1 MWFPSPK
8 LLKTVYYG
16 AFVFST
22 VGIHFSPAMASIGV
36 AGMIFS
42 SVFIFS
48 DQNQA
53 GFKGWRLQIA
63 AIMLLL
69 LMGSIDIYNG
79 TSIFDTWKSIQ
90 VMLPWFFLP
99 LLISA
104 TRYMKF
110 DPFKFL
116 IILAIPL
123 CWVSLAS
130 LINYASDFKFLSQ
143 MVLESK
149 PLPLFTQ
156 VYHIEFSLLITV
168 VLLGITYYF
177 SELIQHQGKGFLI
190 GIYVVLFLTLHIIS
204 ARTGLL
210 GYWLGMA
217 IWGGY
222 QVRNRGIL
230 LKIKPL
236 QGLGVLVLA
245 LILVFQ
251 IPSLRN
257 RVVNTK
263 EDLNALFQG
272 GDLNHKSIGQRVEA
286 WRATLGI
293 IEETKPLA
301 LGVGSHQ
308 FESEL
313 YRSYAKNNTTLYVSN
328 WIGPHNQTLQWM
340 ATYGLIVVLLW
351 YGLIITLLRSKL
363 DTLGALMIGLPLWAA
378 SMFESIAQR
387 QAGTL
392 ALIIGCVVFQV
403 VFQARG
409 NIKKISSIN

>member
-8 LLKTVYYG
+8 LLKTVFFS
-16 AFVFST
+16 AFVIAIA
-22 VGIHFSPAMASIGV
+22 GIHFSPALASIGV
-36 AGMIFS
+36 MAMIFAS
-42 SVFIFS
+42 ILISVNQNQSVFE
-48 DQNQA
+48 
-53 GFKGWRLQIA
+53 GWRIQITS
-63 AIMLLL
+63 IVLLL
-69 LMGSIDIYNG
+69 IMAGLDIYNG
-79 TSIFDTWKSIQ
+79 NSASNSWKSIQ
-90 VMLPWFFLP
+90 VMLPLFFLP
-99 LLISA
+99 LLIRA
-104 TRYMKF
+104 PRFLKLN
-110 DPFKFL
+110 PFNL
-116 IILAIPL
+116 LMALSIPM
-123 CWVSLAS
+123 CWISLAS
-130 LINYASDFKFLSQ
+130 LINYATDFDFLSQ

-168 VLLGITYYF
+168 LLLGITYYF
-177 SELIQHQGKGFLI
+177 SELIIHPQKGLLI
-190 GIYVVLFLTLHIIS
+190 SIYIILFLTLHIIS

-210 GYWLGMA
+210 GYWLGMV

-222 QVRNRGIL
+222 QVRNRGIFI
-230 LKIKPL
+230 KIKPL
-236 QGLGVLVLA
+236 QSLGVLVLA

-257 RVVNTK
+257 RVINTK
-263 EDLNALFQG
+263 EDLSALFQG

-293 IEETKPLA
+293 MGDTKPL
-301 LGVGSHQ
+301 LMGVGSHQ

-313 YRSYAKNNTTLYVSN
+313 YRSYAKKKTTLYRSN

-351 YGLIITLLRSKL
+351 YGLFITLLRAEL

-387 QAGTL
+387 QAGAL
-392 ALIIGCVVFQV
+392 ALIMGCVVFQV